1 MGKDGSGHRDEE
13 VPRTGVNDH
22 AWEREHKH
30 PTTGQ
35 LRSIGYRRRDA
46 EAKLEQHLQAARH
59 RSEEEHDKQDD

>member
-1 MGKDGSGHRDEE
+1 MGKDDSVDGDEE

-22 AWEREHKH
+22 AWEREHRH

-46 EAKLEQHLQAARH
+46 EAKLDQHQQQARH
-59 RSEEEHDKQDD
+59 RAEEERDKHDD